1 MQRADSF
8 EKTLMLGKIEGGRR
22 RGRQRMRWLDGITDS
37 MDMGLGGL
45 WDLVMDREVCHAAV
59 HRGTKSRT
67 RMRNWLNWTEHSSPT
82 PPWLPSLHCLVNN
95 ESSNLSSKHYKEG
108 LLGLLLS
115 YTHTHTHT
123 VWARKN
129 TTAQTA
135 YKYAIYLIS
144 SWLFLSAFPNSPS
157 HLPWQQDKT
166 KWFCFNIQGLL
177 LPDNVELFSEKH
189 YSAYKKLL

>member
-1 MQRADSF
+1 
-8 EKTLMLGKIEGGRR
+8 MLGKIEGGRR
-22 RGRQRMRWLDGITDS
+22 RGWQRMRWLDGITNS
-37 MDMGLGGL
+37 MEMILSKL
-45 WDLVMDREVCHAAV
+45 RELVMDREVCHAAV
-59 HRGTKSRT
+59 HRVAKSRT
-67 RMRNWLNWTEHSSPT
+67 RRRNWLDWTERSSPT
-82 PPWLPSLHCLVNN
+82 PPWLPSLHCFMNN

-115 YTHTHTHT
+115 YTHTYT

-157 HLPWQQDKT
+157 HLPWQQDKA